1 MIITSQ
7 SPYHYLAAMSSGTSI
22 VNKSITSA
30 QTAWYAFKF
39 SATASTLPLQ
49 NWVVTTSSTGA
60 GGVYAAQGDVITS
73 VASLGNLSWFVLQGK
88 GVVDN
93 GTLYRRQLCFQF
105 NAAGAVRIKYSAR
118 AGFVTGSPSLTQVP
132 TAADEAVFYG
142 SGTDAAPVFA
152 ALFPSSGSWMQGVF
166 SESTDALVALTY
178 PVGGGLPTSLIYLDV
193 TPLVYTIGG
202 SLLDPDPCVIYA
214 AAGSGSGVAASL
226 ASESTGPMGWL
237 SYGTLDALW
246 CRLAGGVRA
255 VFDSTATLQVTI
267 PGAMPFP
274 PTPLLPTPTY
284 AQESLL
290 YGRRTALTGLAMP
303 GDVGNLNTVGIK
315 GPGQDLRWS
324 GQTFAMAQPV
334 NVAYLA
340 SGGVGVGCLLGDGS
354 LMYPWPTGVA
364 PQI

>member
-1 MIITSQ
+1 
-7 SPYHYLAAMSSGTSI
+7 MSSGTSI

-39 SATASTLPLQ
+39 SATSSTLPLQ

-132 TAADEAVFYG
+132 AAADEAPFYG
-142 SGTDAAPVFA
+142 GGTDASPTFTSI
-152 ALFPSSGSWMQGVF
+152 FPSSGSWMQGVF
-166 SESTDALVALTY
+166 SESTDAFFALTY
-178 PVGGGLPTSLIYLDV
+178 PVGGGQPTSLIYLDV
-193 TPLVYTIGG
+193 LPLVYTIGG
-202 SLLDPDPCVIYA
+202 SLLDPDPCVMYA
-214 AAGSGSGVAASL
+214 AAGAGSGLATSL
-226 ASESTGPMGWL
+226 ASETTGPMGWL

-246 CRLAGGVRA
+246 CRLAAEMRA
-255 VFDSTATLQVTI
+255 VYDSTATLQVTV
-267 PGAMPFP
+267 PGALTFP

-290 YGRRTALTGLAMP
+290 YGRRTALTGQTMP
-303 GDVGNLNTVGIK
+303 GD
-315 GPGQDLRWS
+315 GQDLSPRAPPRRYS
-324 GQTFAMAQPV
+324 AQLD
-334 NVAYLA
+334 A
-340 SGGVGVGCLLGDGS
+340 GDAEQRRAA
-354 LMYPWPTGVA
+354 L
-364 PQI
+364 

>member
-1 MIITSQ
+1 
-7 SPYHYLAAMSSGTSI
+7 
-22 VNKSITSA
+22 
-30 QTAWYAFKF
+30 
-39 SATASTLPLQ
+39 
-49 NWVVTTSSTGA
+49 
-60 GGVYAAQGDVITS
+60 
-73 VASLGNLSWFVLQGK
+73 
-88 GVVDN
+88 
-93 GTLYRRQLCFQF
+93 
-105 NAAGAVRIKYSAR
+105 
-118 AGFVTGSPSLTQVP
+118 
-132 TAADEAVFYG
+132 
-142 SGTDAAPVFA
+142 
-152 ALFPSSGSWMQGVF
+152 MQGVF

-178 PVGGGLPTSLIYLDV
+178 PVGGGPPTSLIYLDV

-202 SLLDPDPCVIYA
+202 SLLDPDPCVVYA
-214 AAGSGSGVAASL
+214 AAGNSCGVASSL

-303 GDVGNLNTVGIK
+303 DDVGNLNTVGIK

-324 GQTFAMAQPV
+324 GQTFALAQLV